1 MFLLVAEKGVWMSRV
16 RVCLIVLMLIFG
28 AGAQAQDEDLTPLPI
43 FASFIPNIQFAP
55 LYVAIEEGYFADAG
69 YAVDIQHGDENVGVL
84 QVAQG
89 EPRYGIISGE
99 QVILARN
106 SEIPV
111 KYIYSWFQKYPQAVV
126 APDTVTMDEPAD
138 LVGLRVGIPGPFGA
152 NYTALTALLALAGLT
167 ESDIQLESIGF
178 VAPDIVCAG
187 RVDAAVVYSN
197 NEVLEIQRRIDAG
210 ECGDLTGVN
219 VLQVADFANM
229 ASNGIVVSED
239 TIANHTDELLKVV
252 LAFDAGSLGAI
263 ANPARAY
270 LHSLNHVEN
279 LPQSPELVAALESAA
294 DEFEAFWATQ
304 PEPDELAAK
313 RAGVRAALGEEFDAA
328 DLAQFDVLLA
338 TIDLWGH
345 PLRGYIDDEA
355 WTTTRDVMAQMG
367 SVAAD
372 FDIRD
377 AYTNEFIPMGVELES
392 TPTE

>member
-1 MFLLVAEKGVWMSRV
+1 MKRVGGILVVAMLLLGV
-16 RVCLIVLMLIFG
+16 
-28 AGAQAQDEDLTPLPI
+28 GAQAQDDGPMRLPI

-55 LYVAIEEGYFADAG
+55 LYVAIEAGHFADVGFEA
-69 YAVDIQHGDENVGVL
+69 DIQHGDENVGVL

-89 EPRYGIISGE
+89 DPRYGIISGE

-106 SEIPV
+106 SGIPV

-126 APDTVTMDEPAD
+126 APDTVPMAEPAD
-138 LVGLRVGIPGPFGA
+138 LAGLRVGIPGPFGA

-197 NEVLEIQRRIDAG
+197 NEVLEIQRRINAG
-210 ECGDLTGVN
+210 ECGDITGIN
-219 VLQVADFANM
+219 VLQVAEFANM

-239 TIANHTDELLKVV
+239 TIANHADEAQRLVA
-252 LAFDAGSLGAI
+252 AFDAGSLGAI

-270 LHSLNHVEN
+270 LYSLNHVEN
-279 LPQSPELVAALESAA
+279 LPQSAELVAALDAAA
-294 DEFEAFWATQ
+294 DELDEFWLAE
-304 PEPDELAAK
+304 PSPDELAAK
-313 RAGVRAALGEEFDAA
+313 RAEIRAALGEQFDPA

-338 TIDLWGH
+338 SIELWGH
-345 PLRGYIDDEA
+345 PLRGVIDDAA

-367 SVAAD
+367 SVPAD
-372 FDIRD
+372 FDIAD
-377 AYTNEFIPMGVELES
+377 AYTDEFIPTHDLPES
-392 TPTE
+392 APTE